1 MALPGQSRI
10 YFYLYL
16 SVICYY
22 ATQIVEILH
31 IRKLFLVYHKMY
43 PARVREI
50 GHEYSRYLVMSNRTC
65 YSHVYTFRR
74 IKQSSFNPPSCPD
87 TPSTTEANNVLL
99 ETERSFDL
107 ELKISTVR
115 ISLPQNGEFI
125 DRSTKYER
133 LNNYLAHSIGT
144 LFYLTN
150 IVCHFPSLT
159 QCMSMGVC

>member
-1 MALPGQSRI
+1 MPLAGQPRI
-10 YFYLYL
+10 YFYFHL
-16 SVICYY
+16 SVICYH

-31 IRKLFLVYHKMY
+31 ILKVFWVYRKMY
-43 PARVREI
+43 AACVREI
-50 GHEYSRYLVMSNRTC
+50 EHEYSRCLVMSNRIC

-74 IKQSSFNPPSCPD
+74 NQQSSFNPPSCPD

-99 ETERSFDL
+99 ETERSLDL
-107 ELKISTVR
+107 ELKISAVR

-125 DRSTKYER
+125 DRSTKYE
-133 LNNYLAHSIGT
+133 LLSNYLAHSIGT
-144 LFYLTN
+144 LFYLNN